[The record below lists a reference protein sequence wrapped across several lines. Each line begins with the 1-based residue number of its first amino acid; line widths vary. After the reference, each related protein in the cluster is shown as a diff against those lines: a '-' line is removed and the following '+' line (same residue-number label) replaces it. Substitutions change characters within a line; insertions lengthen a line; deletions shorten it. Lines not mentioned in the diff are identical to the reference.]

1 MLEAEVEAG
10 TIAVASNAN
19 EINRTVP
26 LMFMLHSVDDAPR
39 DPRDWK
45 KRMPER
51 TLEHSMM

>member
-19 EINRTVP
+19 EINRTAP
-26 LMFMLHSVDDAPR
+26 LMFISHSVDDAPQ

-45 KRMPER
+45 NER
-51 TLEHSMM
+51 LRVLLSTQ

>member
-1 MLEAEVEAG
+1 MLEAEVDAG

-26 LMFMLHSVDDAPR
+26 LMFILHSVDDAPQ

-45 KRMPER
+45 NDRQSVLLSTR
-51 TLEHSMM
+51 